1 MENVLDKNELAKRF
15 LLGNLSESERA
26 EIEDSFL
33 TQDEFYQELLI
44 AEDDLI
50 DAYVRDELPAPE
62 RALFEQSR
70 LTLPHSRERVEFA
83 QTLLNSVSGKT
94 AVIPARVPDRGVS
107 WWQHLAGP
115 FSSRRPALG
124 FAFAAALLV
133 IVVVGLW
140 FLTNE
145 RQTGSVPEQAK
156 TIQPKPATPY
166 EAPTP
171 MPTAEQQQLTRDE
184 VNSNRSPATETQK
197 RTAPVIATFTLS
209 PGLVRSENG
218 AGPLVLPAGATEVQ
232 LRLSLEGETHKKY
245 RATLSTPEGRKI
257 WSRDLTGGR
266 PSIES
271 THITLSLPADLLEGG
286 DYVMDLSGVNV
297 DGKWESVADY
307 SFRVVKK

>member
-1 MENVLDKNELAKRF
+1 MENVIDNNELAKRF
-15 LLGNLSESERA
+15 LLGSLSESERSDL
-26 EIEDSFL
+26 EDSFL
-33 TQDEFYQELLI
+33 ARDDFYQALLI

-50 DAYVRDELPAPE
+50 DAYVRDELPATE
-62 RALFEQSR
+62 RALFEQTR

-83 QTLLNSVSGKT
+83 QTLFNSVSGK
-94 AVIPARVPDRGVS
+94 AVVTPVRVP
-107 WWQHLAGP
+107 WWSYLAKAFP
-115 FSSRRPALG
+115 TQRPALG
-124 FAFAAALLV
+124 FTFAAALLV
-133 IVVVGLW
+133 IVFVGLW
-140 FLTNE
+140 FLANK

-156 TIQPKPATPY
+156 TIQPTPTTPS
-166 EAPTP
+166 EAPTS

-184 VNSNRSPATETQK
+184 VNSKRTPTTETSK
-197 RTAPVIATFTLS
+197 RTAPVFATFTLS

-218 AGPLVLPAGATEVQ
+218 SGPLVLPAEVTEVQ

-266 PSIES
+266 PSTKS
-271 THITLSLPADLLEGG
+271 THITFSLPADLFESG
-286 DYVMDLSGVNV
+286 DYVMDLSGANA